1 MFVVDFVAMKIE
13 HLLKLDESKTLEF
26 KEDAS
31 VKEKV
36 LATVIAFAN
45 TSGGKLVIGI
55 EDKTKRILGVKNPY
69 LEEERLSSLIADSI
83 TPRLLPTIEI
93 IPYRNTHVIVIDV
106 ALSTV
111 RPHSLSQKGPAQSTY
126 VRMGS
131 TNRLADASLLE
142 SMKRS
147 IQAKTFDE
155 EPLPHLKTDVLD
167 LEAACQA
174 FEGLRKLT
182 KKDMISLGLLS
193 KERDRDAPTVGGIL
207 LFGHD
212 RCSHFPDAWIQA
224 GCFAGTN
231 KVTILDSLEINDPL
245 IHSLAA
251 SMQFIRRHIQVG
263 LKIEETHHKEMWQ
276 IPQLAL
282 REALLNAIAHTDYE
296 LRGAPIRIAIFDD
309 RIEIENPGLIPYG
322 LTMEDITSG
331 TSKIR
336 NRVITRVFRELK
348 LMEQWGSGVLRYGA
362 GLH

>member
-174 FEGLRKLT
+174 FEGLVNLHGASPVVSHRPKGRVQAALAPC
-182 KKDMISLGLLS
+182 LL
-193 KERDRDAPTVGGIL
+193 A
-207 LFGHD
+207 
-212 RCSHFPDAWIQA
+212 PDAL
-224 GCFAGTN
+224 CT
-231 KVTILDSLEINDPL
+231 V
-245 IHSLAA
+245 
-251 SMQFIRRHIQVG
+251 
-263 LKIEETHHKEMWQ
+263 
-276 IPQLAL
+276 
-282 REALLNAIAHTDYE
+282 
-296 LRGAPIRIAIFDD
+296 
-309 RIEIENPGLIPYG
+309 
-322 LTMEDITSG
+322 
-331 TSKIR
+331 
-336 NRVITRVFRELK
+336 
-348 LMEQWGSGVLRYGA
+348 
-362 GLH
+362 